1 MMILTAKVSK
11 SKLLLIALL
20 VLAAILVLSLCLRN
34 ADAPA
39 PGTPERSTQASTN
52 DQRVA
57 YLRSYGWQV
66 REEPVQTQEVSVP
79 TEGSEV
85 FLRYNALQKS
95 QGFDLTQ
102 LSGKTVK
109 RYVYAVENYPDDDGC
124 YYASLLIYKN
134 EVVGGDISSDAA
146 GGVMHGFT
154 MPD

>member
-20 VLAAILVLSLCLRN
+20 ILAVILVLGLCLRN
-34 ADAPA
+34 TDAPA

-102 LSGKTVK
+102 LSGKTLK
-109 RYVYAVENYPDDDGC
+109 RYVYEICNYPGEGS
-124 YYASLLIYKN
+124 YRATLLVWKN
-134 EVVGGDISSDAA
+134 EIVGGDICSDAA
-146 GGVMHGFT
+146 GGVMHGFQ
-154 MPD
+154 MPG